1 MKRPIKWIMTL
12 TLLLFAVGVISSCAK
27 KKTEDTGTSET
38 TSEATPVAETTDTAV
53 TDSTDM
59 DHDDSASDSM

>member
-27 KKTEDTGTSET
+27 KKTDDAGTTGD
-38 TSEATPVAETTDTAV
+38 ATPVAETTDTAEM
-53 TDSTDM
+53 DSMPM
-59 DHDDSASDSM
+59 DHDDSATDSM